1 MAAGLEAS
9 RTPIQNQ
16 WRFRATDPLTE
27 KRPVDLNIVLDVV
40 LDGAESA
47 SVARLRRSGNPRI
60 PESRSTRNSLK

>member
-47 SVARLRRSGNPRI
+47 SVARLRAALDRGKGPGVHSGKGNP
-60 PESRSTRNSLK
+60 